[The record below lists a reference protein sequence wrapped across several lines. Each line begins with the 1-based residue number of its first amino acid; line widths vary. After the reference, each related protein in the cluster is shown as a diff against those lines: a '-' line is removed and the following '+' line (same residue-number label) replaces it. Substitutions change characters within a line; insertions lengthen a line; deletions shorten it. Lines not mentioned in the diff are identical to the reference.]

1 MATANLKELWGLLFE
16 WPSSLT
22 DEQIDAVLDAREELK
37 EKIYIVWSGR
47 LYCIEC
53 EKTHRLRKKELG
65 GKTTEE
71 LLSEVL
77 LELRSLRM
85 GLIAGGL
92 AEEVDVA

>member
-1 MATANLKELWGLLFE
+1 MAKRQTRMAESLSDRHFE
-16 WPSSLT
+16 SYRRVLPRRLVWNRDQLARHH
-22 DEQIDAVLDAREELK
+22 EEYAQAVVDK
-37 EKIYIVWSGR
+37 DGGPI
-47 LYCIEC
+47 
-53 EKTHRLRKKELG
+53 